1 LRFSYLCLCLL
12 ALILGAG
19 AASAIGPQGFSML
32 QSVDMT
38 GGAFSEDYVNSL
50 FGIGGMGTELS
61 SPWFGPE
68 FENTSSASSFL
79 SEFYINTSVPVIGF
93 TPVKFDA
100 THKMPSRIYFGNG
113 RDVTYTQYQ
122 SAIATARGNELWIQK
137 GLDWSAYAI
146 VPAGTGMQFI
156 AFAPVGGQADYY
168 EIQQTDALNITS
180 KRINFYSGYNS
191 LNFRAD
197 TVGRHVLLFVLN
209 NQPSNSIIVD
219 VISQAPPAVQT
230 PAVGQMP
237 PSSNMP
243 PASNQPNTALSGY
256 SQTITSG
263 LGQSTTSTS
272 TQYQTYGA
280 SYPPQTGVM
289 AGDTPV
295 TIQSQGMRG
304 YQVFLD
310 EVLIGTEGTGGDA
323 PDGKFSFNVVGNQNH
338 NIRVFDGQ
346 FNYPKS
352 MYFQRGV
359 LKIINVE
366 AGTAVYI

>member
-1 LRFSYLCLCLL
+1 MRFNCLCLCIL
-12 ALILGAG
+12 ALILGAAAADALG
-19 AASAIGPQGFSML
+19 AQGFSL
-32 QSVDMT
+32 QQSIDMT
-38 GGAFSEDYVNSL
+38 GGAFSNDYVDSL

-61 SPWFGPE
+61 GPWFGPQ

-93 TPVKFDA
+93 TPVKFDV
-100 THKMPSRIYFGNG
+100 THKMPSRIYFGSG

-156 AFAPVGGQADYY
+156 AFAPAGGQADYY
-168 EIQQTDALNITS
+168 ETVQTDVLNITS
-180 KRINFYSGYNS
+180 KRVNFYSGYNS
-191 LNFRAD
+191 MNFRAD
-197 TVGRHVLLFVLN
+197 KVGRHILLFVLN

-219 VISQAPPAVQT
+219 VISQAPPVSLV
-230 PAVGQMP
+230 PAAGQMP

-243 PASNQPNTALSGY
+243 PAYNQPTTA
-256 SQTITSG
+256 SQTTTSG

-272 TQYQTYGA
+272 TSYQTYGT
-280 SYPPQTGVM
+280 SYPPQTGGL

-323 PDGKFSFNVVGNQNH
+323 PDGKFSFNVIGNQNH
-338 NIRVFDGQ
+338 NVRVFDGQ
-346 FNYPKS
+346 FNYPNS

>member
-1 LRFSYLCLCLL
+1 MRFNCLCLCIL

-19 AASAIGPQGFSML
+19 AAGAVGTQGFSML
-32 QSVDMT
+32 QSIDMT

-50 FGIGGMGTELS
+50 FGIGGTGTELS
-61 SPWFGPE
+61 SPWFGPQ

-93 TPVKFDA
+93 TPVKFDV
-100 THKMPSRIYFGNG
+100 THKMPSRIYFGSG

-122 SAIATARGNELWIQK
+122 STVANARGNELWIQK
-137 GLDWSAYAI
+137 GRDWSAYAI

-156 AFAPVGGQADYY
+156 AFAPAGGQADYY

-180 KRINFYSGYNS
+180 KRVNFYSGYNS
-191 LNFRAD
+191 LNFMAD
-197 TVGRHVLLFVLN
+197 KVGRHILNFVLN

-219 VISQAPPAVQT
+219 VISQAPPVSLV
-230 PAVGQMP
+230 PAAGQMP

-243 PASNQPNTALSGY
+243 PAYNQPNAGY
-256 SQTITSG
+256 SQTTTSG
-263 LGQSTTSTS
+263 LGQSTTSATTS
-272 TQYQTYGA
+272 YQTYGT
-280 SYPPQTGVM
+280 SYPPQTGGL

-310 EVLIGTEGTGGDA
+310 EVLIGREGTGGDA
-323 PDGKFSFNVVGNQNH
+323 PDGKFSFNVIGNQNH
-338 NIRVFDGQ
+338 NVRVFDGQ